1 MNVLTEMG
9 MKLGIFVILLSLSSI
24 VSQTPPSNSSSPE
37 ESGGIDWWCNNTPHP
52 EVCKYFMCRARH
64 RLKPQH
70 RSDFRKMTVQI
81 AIAQV
86 HSAKKHAKHLRHRC
100 HSKRQKA
107 VLKDCYKLLDNTVL
121 QLNRTLQS
129 FRANKTSDFDA
140 QTWLSTSLTY
150 LETCRSGSQEL
161 NVSSFISPIFSTN
174 VSQLLSNS
182 LAVNGE
188 LMKPPPSSSSD
199 DELSG
204 YPTWVTSG
212 VRKLLQTSS
221 SLAISRA
228 NVIVAQDGSGQ
239 FRSIQA
245 AINYA
250 TSRRV
255 GNGRVVIYIKRGV
268 YRENIAISSTMNKVM
283 LIGDGSRYTVIT
295 GSRSVAG
302 GYTTYSSA
310 TVGKAKVFLII
321 ISLNLPFTHPR
332 KLSF

>member
-1 MNVLTEMG
+1 MAV
-9 MKLGIFVILLSLSSI
+9 KLVIFVILISLSSI
-24 VSQTPPSNSSSPE
+24 VSQTTPSNSSSHE
-37 ESGGIDWWCNNTPHP
+37 ENGGIDWWCNNTPHP
-52 EVCKYFMCRARH
+52 EACKYFMSRARH
-64 RLKPQH
+64 RLKPQR
-70 RSDFRKMTVQI
+70 RSDFRKMTVKI
-81 AIAQV
+81 AISQV

-107 VLKDCYKLLDNTVL
+107 VLKDCYKLLDNTLL

-140 QTWLSTSLTY
+140 QTWLSTALTY

-188 LMKPPPSSSSD
+188 LMKPPPSSSD
-199 DELSG
+199 DELLG
-204 YPTWVTSG
+204 YPSWVTSG

-221 SLAISRA
+221 SLAVSRA

-283 LIGDGSRYTVIT
+283 LIGDGMRYTVIT

-302 GYTTYSSA
+302 GYTTYSSS
-310 TVGKAKVFLII
+310 TVGKAKVSLII
-321 ISLNLPFTHPR
+321 IL
-332 KLSF
+332 